1 MSRWIVISAAALVL
15 ALVAAQLLIPEL
27 GERGIEDRL
36 TEGGGSAEVG
46 LSAVPALRLLFEDG
60 DRLEISASDLEL
72 EIDERT
78 DTLDR
83 LDGFDAVDVSL
94 IDSRT
99 GPIEL
104 ESFALTRGGEDPYR
118 LVASGR
124 TSAEALADF
133 GFDSLGLPG
142 GDFAEIFL
150 DRVLGDGGDA
160 ALPVELDMQL
170 ISEDGR
176 LRVISGGGTIAG
188 LDTGP
193 LAELLTTAIV
203 VRL

>member
-1 MSRWIVISAAALVL
+1 MPRWIVISAVALVL
-15 ALVAAQLLIPEL
+15 ALIAAQLLIPEL

-36 TEGGGSAEVG
+36 TEGGGSAEVS
-46 LSAVPALRLLFEDG
+46 LSAIPALRLLFNDG
-60 DRLEISASDLEL
+60 ERLEISASDLEL

-94 IDSRT
+94 TDSRT

-104 ESFALTRGGEDPYR
+104 DSFTLTRSGGDPYR
-118 LVASGR
+118 LVSSGR
-124 TSAEALADF
+124 TSAQALADF
-133 GFDSLGLPG
+133 GFGSLGLPG
-142 GDFAEIFL
+142 AGFAQMFL
-150 DRVLGDGGDA
+150 DRVLGDGGNA

-176 LRVISGGGTIAG
+176 LRVVSGGGTIAG
-188 LDTGP
+188 FDTGP